1 MKKIEAIIR
10 TEKFNQVRSALDEM
24 GIMGL
29 TSYEVRGR
37 GQQKGLEFTHRAGT
51 YRVDMLPKTKLEVV
65 VNDKDVDRLIEA
77 ICRAARTGEIGD
89 GKIFVIP
96 VENAIRIRT
105 GEEGAMALGDEG
117 FRSMTS
123 ATNNALKGGS

>member
-77 ICRAARTGEIGD
+77 ICGAARTGEIGD

-105 GEEGAMALGDEG
+105 GEEGALALGDEG
-117 FRSMTS
+117 FHSMTS
-123 ATNNALKGGS
+123 AANYARKGGS